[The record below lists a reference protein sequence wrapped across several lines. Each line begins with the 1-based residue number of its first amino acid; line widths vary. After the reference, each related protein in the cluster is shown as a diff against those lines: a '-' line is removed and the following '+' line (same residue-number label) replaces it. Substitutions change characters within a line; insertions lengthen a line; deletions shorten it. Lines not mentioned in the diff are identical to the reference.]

1 MLLGAILSSEPCQRD
16 RDSLAGKGDEEGT
29 EDILSLRESWPL
41 QVVPGQG
48 SRWVGGLEHRPQC
61 GCVGRHHGK
70 RGASSK

>member
-1 MLLGAILSSEPCQRD
+1 MCDLGSAQSQGVQVKCCWVLYPERD

-48 SRWVGGLEHRPQC
+48 SR
-61 GCVGRHHGK
+61 
-70 RGASSK
+70 